1 MSLKPA
7 TAERV
12 LHTRLGAPINP
23 VPHGERSGQDN
34 DKVLG
39 FAVPDGRVLALDRK
53 IDGKTHIWFQP
64 PEPPELDGV
73 RLRPTP
79 TINSNLSGRLSVLNK
94 RNGLQIEVETEN
106 ALHRFLDW
114 YVGSVT
120 PFELSDASLKPTY
133 FRQAFARF
141 QRLIAANDK
150 GHAFTNF
157 QEGVAA
163 AWENY
168 KPRLR
173 QHALCILAADAWREG
188 EIGTG
193 RILQRAI
200 DAIEVHDNRSALT
213 NNLVFWQNRFGH
225 ANRDHHILLEAISD
239 TRLRRDLEELL
250 FGLYRGDADEGAVFD
265 RLSKLTSAKYP
276 LLAYLYFLKDMD
288 RFMPISPSTFDR
300 AFRSLGIE
308 LTTLRNCSWE
318 NYTQFNAALREVQA
332 ALAQIDG
339 LANVRLIDAHSFCW
353 MLERMEDQSAE
364 ADKPGRKHAGRVL
377 GAREKSIVDMCMSV
391 ESTVRNANGQTVER
405 MVKNKEL
412 KMTSGEL
419 EKLLASLLDLQ
430 GNRCALTGIPFHFLG
445 PDADK
450 NLLPSVDRIDSN
462 GHYEVGNLQ
471 IVCRFVNFWK
481 SDSDNEEFKRLLMLV
496 RGGDDGER

>member
-1 MSLKPA
+1 MSLEPA
-7 TAERV
+7 TAER
-12 LHTRLGAPINP
+12 LLRARLGAPINP

-39 FAVPDGRVLALDRK
+39 FAVPDGRVLALNRK
-53 IDGKTHIWFQP
+53 IDGETHIWFQP
-64 PEPPELDGV
+64 PEPPEFDGV

-79 TINSNLSGRLSVLNK
+79 TINSNLSGRLAVLDK
-94 RNGLQIEVETEN
+94 RHGLQVEVDTEN

-114 YVGSVT
+114 YGGSAASVE
-120 PFELSDASLKPTY
+120 FSDAGLKPTT
-133 FRQAFARF
+133 FPAAFARF
-141 QRLIAANDK
+141 RRLIAANDK

-163 AWENY
+163 AWEDY

-173 QHALCILAADAWREG
+173 KHALGILDPNTWTEAD
-188 EIGTG
+188 IGSG
-193 RILQRAI
+193 RILQRTI
-200 DAIEVHDNRSALT
+200 DAIEIHDSRVNQT

-239 TRLRRDLEELL
+239 TRLRRELEGSL
-250 FGLYRGDADEGAVFD
+250 FGLFRGDADEGAVFD
-265 RLSKLTSAKYP
+265 RLSKLTGAKYP

-288 RFMPISPSTFDR
+288 RFTPISPSTFDR

-318 NYTQFNAALREVQA
+318 NYSQFNAALGEVQA

-339 LANVRLIDAHSFCW
+339 IAKVRLIDAHSFCW
-353 MLERMEDQSAE
+353 MLERMEDQGSE
-364 ADKPGRKHAGRVL
+364 ANKPGRKDAGRIL
-377 GAREKSIVDMCMSV
+377 GGRDKSIVAMCYSV
-391 ESTVRNANGQTVER
+391 ENTARNANGQTVER
-405 MVKNKEL
+405 TVKNKEL
-412 KMTSGEL
+412 RMTSGEL

-450 NLLPSVDRIDSN
+450 NLLPSVDRIDSD

-471 IVCRFVNFWK
+471 IVCQFINFWK
-481 SDSDNEEFKRLLMLV
+481 SDRDNEEFKRLLMLV
-496 RGGDDGER
+496 RGGEGEQ